1 MAKHWRQS
9 SLATAGSAVGLVAAV
24 TVFLTAGLGVSRSAH
39 AEEARGPVPVELRE
53 TPQGW
58 QLYRGGEPY
67 FIRGAG
73 GDASLEALAAAGANS
88 VRTWGGEVDEVLDQA
103 QALGLT
109 VTVGIWLGHPRHG
122 FDYGNPAQVEKQ
134 LARAEKMVLRY
145 RNHPALLLWG
155 VGNEAEGFDEA
166 TDPKVWKAIND
177 VAAMVKET
185 DPHHPTMT
193 VTAFVHGERIE
204 YIHER
209 SPAIDI
215 HGINA
220 YGGAQV
226 VPERLQEKGASKPYV
241 LTEFGP
247 LGPWE
252 THSTEWGAPH
262 EQTSE
267 EKAAFYRATYEHAV
281 DGQPGRTLGAYA
293 FLWGHKME
301 GTDTWFGMFLP
312 DGASTAA
319 VDTMSTLWSGKA
331 PADRAPTIAALT
343 VAGEA
348 AVKSGDVVEVS
359 TRMADPDGGDLRTRW
374 VLRAES
380 GEYATGGDFRSTPL
394 PIEDAIL
401 SSSATGARVR
411 MPEAPGPYRL
421 FAYAYDESGKA
432 GTANVPLLVKGE
444 RRTPLPF
451 PVYEDSLEQMAWV
464 PSGWMGGVEH
474 LSLDGDDTSNPH
486 RGKASIRV
494 RYEGQFGWA
503 GIAWQHPVNN
513 WGDQEGGIDLTG
525 ARKLEFW
532 ARGEYGGEKVSFGVG
547 LLESDKKYPDSSISK
562 SGDIVLTDAWQRYEI
577 RLRGKDLS
585 SLKTGFYVTLVGR
598 TSPVTIYLDSIRFT
612 R

>member
-1 MAKHWRQS
+1 MA
-9 SLATAGSAVGLVAAV
+9 ATVAAVASAVFAVAGSAGTEPAK
-24 TVFLTAGLGVSRSAH
+24 
-39 AEEARGPVPVELRE
+39 GPVPVELRE
-53 TPQGW
+53 TAEGW

-73 GDASLEALAAAGANS
+73 GDASLDALAAAGANS

-103 QALGLT
+103 HALGLT
-109 VTVGIWLGHPRHG
+109 VTVGIWLGHARHG
-122 FDYGNPAQVEKQ
+122 FDYSNASQLEKQ
-134 LARAEKMVLRY
+134 LERVREMVLRY
-145 RNHPALLLWG
+145 RDHPALLLWG

-166 TDPKVWKAIND
+166 TDPAVWKAINEA
-177 VAAMVKET
+177 AAMVKSL
-185 DPHHPTMT
+185 DPNHPTMT
-193 VTAFVHGERIE
+193 VTTFVHGERIE

-220 YGGAQV
+220 YGGARV
-226 VPERLQEKGASKPYV
+226 VPERLQEKRASKPFV

-252 THSTEWGAPH
+252 TGATAWGAPY

-267 EKAAFYRATYEHAV
+267 EKAAFYRGTYQQV
-281 DGQPGRTLGAYA
+281 ILGTPGVSLGSYA

-312 DGASTAA
+312 DGAGTAA
-319 VDTMSTLWSGKA
+319 VDTMTALWSGEA
-331 PADRAPTIAALT
+331 PGDRAPAIDGLSVSGATAVDPGAVIDVAA
-343 VAGEA
+343 
-348 AVKSGDVVEVS
+348 
-359 TRMADPDGGDLRTRW
+359 RMRDPEGGDLRARW
-374 VLRAES
+374 VLMAET
-380 GEYATGGDFRSTPL
+380 GDYATGGDYRATPL

-401 SSSATGARVR
+401 EAGVTGAQVR

-421 FAYAYDESGKA
+421 FAYVYDGNGKA

-474 LSLDGDDTSNPH
+474 LALDGDDASSP
-486 RGKASIRV
+486 REGKAAIRI
-494 RYEGQFGWA
+494 RYEGKFGWA
-503 GIAWQHPVNN
+503 GIAWQHPPNN

-525 ARKLEFW
+525 ANRLEFW
-532 ARGEYGGEKVSFGVG
+532 ARGAYGGEKVSFGVG
-547 LLESDKKYPDSSISK
+547 LLESDNKHPDSSISK
-562 SGDIVLTDAWQRYEI
+562 SGDIVLTDAWKRYEI
-577 RLRGKDLS
+577 RLKGKDLS
-585 SLKTGFYVTLVGR
+585 SLKTGFVVTLVGR
-598 TSPVTIYLDSIRFT
+598 TSPVTIYLDSIRFV